1 MSDLPA
7 TGLQLRSLVTSA
19 GKLELSIEEV
29 EVTPPGADEVVV
41 QVQASPINPSDLGLL
56 LGMADVSTA
65 QQGGSAERPTISADI
80 SPAVLKALGGRL
92 DQSLPPGNEGGGVV
106 IAAGESDAA
115 QALLGKTVGALGG
128 GGMYGQYRTLNVHQ
142 CLAMNEGVSAA
153 QAASC
158 FVNPLTALG
167 MVETMRME
175 GFSGL
180 IHTAAASNLGQMLQ
194 KICLA
199 DEVPLV
205 NVVRKPEQE
214 ELLRGIGAVHVCDS
228 SRETFAQ
235 DLTDAIAEAGAYLA
249 FDATG
254 GGELANQI
262 LASMEAA
269 AIATAS
275 GYSRYGS
282 TQQKQVYIY
291 GGLER
296 SPTVLK
302 RNYGMAWSLGGWLLT
317 PFLQKVGHE
326 KGNELRQRVADEI
339 NTTFASSYAGEI
351 SLAGALQL
359 ETLQTYARQATG
371 EKYLINPSA

>member
-7 TGLQLRSLVTSA
+7 SGLQLRSLVTSA
-19 GKLELSIEEV
+19 GKLELSLEDV
-29 EVTPPGADEVVV
+29 PVQPPGPLEVVV
-41 QVQASPINPSDLGLL
+41 RVEASPINPSDLGLL

-65 QQGGSAERPTISADI
+65 QQGGTAERPTVSADI
-80 SPAVLKALGGRL
+80 SPSILKALSGRL
-92 DQSLPPGNEGGGVV
+92 DESMPPGNEGGGVV
-106 IAAGESDAA
+106 IAAGESAEA

-142 CLAMNEGVSAA
+142 CLAMNDGVSST

-180 IHTAAASNLGQMLQ
+180 VHTAAASNLGQMLQ

-199 DEVPLV
+199 DDVPLV
-205 NVVRKPEQE
+205 NVVRKPEQAD
-214 ELLRGIGAVHVCDS
+214 LLRSIGATHVCDS
-228 SRETFAQ
+228 SQETFAE
-235 DLTDAIAEAGAYLA
+235 DLTTAIADTGAYIA

-254 GGELANQI
+254 GGTLADQ
-262 LASMEAA
+262 LLSSMEAA
-269 AIATAS
+269 AIRTATE
-275 GYSRYGS
+275 YSRYGS
-282 TQQKQVYIY
+282 TQYKQVYIY

-296 SPTVLK
+296 SPTTLK
-302 RNYGMAWSLGGWLLT
+302 RSYGMAWGLGGWLLT
-317 PFLQKVGHE
+317 PFLQKVGRE
-326 KGNELRQRVADEI
+326 KGAELRQRVADEI
-339 NTTFASSYAGEI
+339 DTTFASSYAGEI

-359 ETLQTYARQATG
+359 ETLQTYAKQATG
-371 EKYLINPSA
+371 QKYLINPNA